1 MGVTS
6 ALPRSRPLTYDDLAD
21 LPDDDGHRYELVDGT
36 LIVTPAPS
44 YRHQSVSLRL
54 SVLLDAACPADLR
67 VLTAPFAVTLGADT
81 ELQPDLLVASR
92 ADFTE
97 RDLPTAPLLAVEILS
112 PSTQLID
119 LNLKKA
125 RFEKVGCP
133 SYWVVDPVEPRVTAW
148 ELEGATY
155 AQVADIA
162 ADESWT
168 AERPFPV
175 TVTPSDLAR

>member
-1 MGVTS
+1 VSVSTT
-6 ALPRSRPLTYDDLAD
+6 LPFGEPLTTAFLETV
-21 LPDDDGHRYELVDGT
+21 PDDGHRYELVDGT

-54 SVLLDAACPADLR
+54 SVLLDAECPADLR

-97 RDLPTAPLLAVEILS
+97 RDLPTAPLLAAEILS

-125 RFEKVGCP
+125 RFEKAGCP

-155 AQVADIA
+155 IRVADIA
-162 ADESWT
+162 AGESWT